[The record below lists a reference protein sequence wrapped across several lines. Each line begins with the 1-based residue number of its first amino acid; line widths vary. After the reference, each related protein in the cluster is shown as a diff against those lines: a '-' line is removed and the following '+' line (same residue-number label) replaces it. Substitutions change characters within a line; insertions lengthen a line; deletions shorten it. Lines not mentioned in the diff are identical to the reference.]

1 VSEAVLARQFGNVLA
16 RDIIVIMDKSQAL
29 ILSKSPEPLD
39 VVGIVRKMQKVRKEL
54 NIE

>member
-1 VSEAVLARQFGNVLA
+1 MVREFQAVLDGLPG
-16 RDIIVIMDKSQAL
+16 
-29 ILSKSPEPLD
+29 KSPEPLD